1 MNEHDKTGKND
12 QAAPDAAND
21 DKGRPD
27 LDPAT
32 DATLEALQ
40 DALAADAAAGGSAR
54 IAELESQVDDLTDRL
69 LRAAAETE
77 NVRRRA
83 ERDKDDTRKFA
94 VQKFAE
100 DVLAVADNLA
110 RAIEAIPADAR
121 DNEQV
126 RALAEGVEL
135 TGRELAG
142 ALERHGVKLIEAKD
156 KRFDPN
162 LHQAVFEVP
171 TDEAEPGTVVQVL
184 REGYTLN
191 DRLLR
196 ASMVGVAKAKG

>member
-1 MNEHDKTGKND
+1 MNEHDKPGKND

-21 DKGRPD
+21 DTGRPD

-83 ERDKDDTRKFA
+83 EREKDDTRKFA

-142 ALERHGVKLIEAKD
+142 ALERHGVKLIDAKG

-171 TDEAEPGTVVQVL
+171 TDEADPGTVVQVL